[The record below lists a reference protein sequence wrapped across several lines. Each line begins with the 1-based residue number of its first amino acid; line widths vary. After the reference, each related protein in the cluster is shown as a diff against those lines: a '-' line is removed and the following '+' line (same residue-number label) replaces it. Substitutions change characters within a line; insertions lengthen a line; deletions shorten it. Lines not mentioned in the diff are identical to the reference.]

1 MPCLRNGILAFSTLF
16 AVCVRLMMLSTVC
29 REEQHP
35 NCAVTFYASSTSSA
49 PPVLALVLAPVM
61 AMSIPHIIRHI
72 LAILRSH
79 NGVACAFLAWTMT
92 AAVLAG
98 TMFWIFEWINS
109 MEWFGDVGNMWLRNG
124 RTTIARVTVM
134 LVIFAS
140 LAFWS
145 AIAVRLDIQRT
156 ERPTRTSAGSVTGT
170 NVEFPVV
177 ANVRSE
183 SSHFKS
189 PDLDTQVTVTLLGFA
204 NAIGSPYLIC
214 VVLGLFTVALLTYLE
229 IVDSVRDVWRLNQA
243 YSKGFASTVGTPS
256 TTHPSNLNL
265 NGLPLKPDVQFSV
278 IVPVALLATHLF
290 YGTGHQPS
298 SPALQWKTAFMLL
311 QYQVSVFPDHGD
323 PEYPW
328 PLLLSWPC
336 GPASG
341 IVEFPAFLTFLSL
354 STRKP

>member
-1 MPCLRNGILAFSTLF
+1 MSVTLSPVQLDAYGWRPPSDVHRYRRFLRLRRGSKTKA
-16 AVCVRLMMLSTVC
+16 
-29 REEQHP
+29 REEFPRRLQSRSP
-35 NCAVTFYASSTSSA
+35 EFNCEWTTLSHSCVSLPWHREFLLDSLRPCHAFYRLQRGTTSQLCCHVLRVLDFFRSSRPCVGSRTCHGNVDTPYHTSHTGNFKISQW
-49 PPVLALVLAPVM
+49 
-61 AMSIPHIIRHI
+61 
-72 LAILRSH
+72 
-79 NGVACAFLAWTMT
+79 AWTMT

-214 VVLGLFTVALLTYLE
+214 G
-229 IVDSVRDVWRLNQA
+229 Q
-243 YSKGFASTVGTPS
+243 
-256 TTHPSNLNL
+256 
-265 NGLPLKPDVQFSV
+265 
-278 IVPVALLATHLF
+278 
-290 YGTGHQPS
+290 S
-298 SPALQWKTAFMLL
+298 S
-311 QYQVSVFPDHGD
+311 
-323 PEYPW
+323 
-328 PLLLSWPC
+328 
-336 GPASG
+336 
-341 IVEFPAFLTFLSL
+341 
-354 STRKP
+354 